1 VGYCKGNHMMLESYG
16 HNMFYE
22 PFLQSL
28 AII

>member
-22 PFLQSL
+22 PLYNH
-28 AII
+28 